1 MTKPL
6 RKRYLVSKNSFLF
19 LLFLLALCVFGS
31 LLLGKYG
38 FTARDYIDY
47 FGTAVR
53 GQNLD
58 AYKII
63 HTLVM
68 EIRLPRIIACVLIG
82 ASLAISGAAY
92 QAMFINP
99 LVSPSILGV
108 LSGAG
113 FGAAVGMFFGLSET
127 LIQLSTFAFGFAAVV
142 CVLAV
147 SALYSRSGSVIV
159 LVLGGVIS
167 GSLFTS
173 LLSVLKYAADPNDTL
188 PAITYFLMGSLGF
201 ASKSFLQISILP
213 MFAGILLLAFSG
225 KYLNALSLGEEEAK
239 SLGVDVRRVKIF
251 VILTATF
258 VSALSVTIAGI
269 IGWIGLI
276 VPHIA
281 RFIYGADNR
290 AVLVSSAMIGA
301 IFLLFCDSFSRLIF
315 TFEIPIGIVTSLFG
329 IPMFIVVLRRAKK
342 GF

>member
-1 MTKPL
+1 M
-6 RKRYLVSKNSFLF
+6 SKKAFAFLA
-19 LLFLLALCVFGS
+19 LLLALCVAGS

-38 FTARDYIDY
+38 FSAEDYARYVTALL
-47 FGTAVR
+47 R
-53 GQNLD
+53 GESLKD
-58 AYKII
+58 FEVM
-63 HTLVM
+63 HTLLL
-68 EIRLPRIIACVLIG
+68 EIRLPRILACVLIG

-92 QAMFINP
+92 QAMFVNP

-113 FGAAVGMFFGLSET
+113 FGAAVGMFFRLNEYF
-127 LIQLSTFAFGFAAVV
+127 IQLSTFSFGFLAVAV
-142 CVLAV
+142 ALGV
-147 SALYSRSGSVIV
+147 SALYSRSGSIIV

-173 LLSVLKYAADPNDTL
+173 LLSVLKYAADPSDAL

-201 ASKSFLQISILP
+201 ASKSFIEISILP
-213 MFAGILLLAFSG
+213 MCAGILLLALSG

-239 SLGVDVRRVKIF
+239 SLGVNTTRVKIF
-251 VILTATF
+251 IILVATF

-281 RFIYGADNR
+281 RFIFGADNR
-290 AVLVSSAMIGA
+290 AVLASSAMIGA

-329 IPMFIVVLRRAKK
+329 IPMFIIVLRRAKRS
-342 GF
+342 F

>member
-1 MTKPL
+1 MS
-6 RKRYLVSKNSFLF
+6 KRAFAFLA
-19 LLFLLALCVFGS
+19 LLLAFCVAGS

-38 FTARDYIDY
+38 FSAEDYARYVTALLRSESLKD
-47 FGTAVR
+47 FEVM
-53 GQNLD
+53 
-58 AYKII
+58 
-63 HTLVM
+63 HTLLL
-68 EIRLPRIIACVLIG
+68 EIRLPRILACVLIG

-92 QAMFINP
+92 QSMFVNP

-113 FGAAVGMFFGLSET
+113 FGAAVGMFFKFNEY
-127 LIQLSTFAFGFAAVV
+127 LIQLSTFGFGFLAVAV
-142 CVLAV
+142 ALGV

-173 LLSVLKYAADPNDTL
+173 LLSVLKYAADPNDAL

-201 ASKSFLQISILP
+201 ASKSFIQISILP
-213 MFAGILLLAFSG
+213 MCAGILLLALSG

-239 SLGVDVRRVKIF
+239 SLGVNTARVKIF
-251 VILTATF
+251 IILVATF

-281 RFIYGADNR
+281 RFIFGADNR
-290 AVLVSSAMIGA
+290 AVLASSAMIGA

-329 IPMFIVVLRRAKK
+329 IPMFIIVLRRAKRS
-342 GF
+342 F

>member
-1 MTKPL
+1 MSKKAFL
-6 RKRYLVSKNSFLF
+6 SLALLLVLSIAAS
-19 LLFLLALCVFGS
+19 LLF
-31 LLLGKYG
+31 GKYG
-38 FTARDYIDY
+38 FKFNDYLSY
-47 FGTAVR
+47 FGALLS
-53 GQNLD
+53 GENLKD
-58 AYKII
+58 YEVMQ
-63 HTLVM
+63 TLLL
-68 EIRLPRIIACVLIG
+68 EIRLPRILACVLIG
-82 ASLAISGAAY
+82 SSLAISGAAY
-92 QAMFINP
+92 QAMFVNP

-113 FGAAVGMFFGLSET
+113 FGAAVGMFFKLSEH
-127 LIQLSTFAFGFAAVV
+127 LIQLSTFAFGFLAVLV
-142 CVLAV
+142 ALGV

-173 LLSVLKYAADPNDTL
+173 LLSVLKYAAEPNDAL

-201 ASKSFLQISILP
+201 ASKSFIAISILP
-213 MFAGILLLAFSG
+213 MCVGVLLLLLSG
-225 KYLNALSLGEEEAK
+225 KYLNALSLGEDEAK
-239 SLGVDVRRVKIF
+239 SLGINTTRVKIF
-251 VILTATF
+251 IILVATF

-281 RFIYGADNR
+281 RFIFGANNQ
-290 AVLVSSAMIGA
+290 AVLAASAMIGA
-301 IFLLFCDSFSRLIF
+301 IFLLFCDNFSRIVF

-329 IPMFIVVLRRAKK
+329 IPVFIIVLRHAKK

>member
-1 MTKPL
+1 MS
-6 RKRYLVSKNSFLF
+6 KRAFAFLA
-19 LLFLLALCVFGS
+19 LLLALCVAGS

-38 FTARDYIDY
+38 FSAEDYARYVTALL
-47 FGTAVR
+47 R
-53 GQNLD
+53 GENLKD
-58 AYKII
+58 FEVM
-63 HTLVM
+63 HTLLL
-68 EIRLPRIIACVLIG
+68 EIRLPRILACVLIG

-92 QAMFINP
+92 QAMFVNP

-113 FGAAVGMFFGLSET
+113 FGAAVGMFFKFNEY
-127 LIQLSTFAFGFAAVV
+127 LIQLSTFGFGFLAVAV
-142 CVLAV
+142 ALGV

-159 LVLGGVIS
+159 LVMGGVIS

-173 LLSVLKYAADPNDTL
+173 LLSVLKYAADPNDAL

-201 ASKSFLQISILP
+201 ASKSFIQISILP
-213 MFAGILLLAFSG
+213 MCAGILLLALSG

-239 SLGVDVRRVKIF
+239 SLGINTTRVKIF
-251 VILTATF
+251 IILVATF

-281 RFIYGADNR
+281 RFIFGADNR
-290 AVLVSSAMIGA
+290 AVLASSAMIGA

-329 IPMFIVVLRRAKK
+329 IPMFIIVLRRAKRS
-342 GF
+342 F

>member
-1 MTKPL
+1 MS
-6 RKRYLVSKNSFLF
+6 KRAFAFLA
-19 LLFLLALCVFGS
+19 LLLALCVAGS

-38 FTARDYIDY
+38 FSAEDYARYVTALL
-47 FGTAVR
+47 R
-53 GQNLD
+53 GESLKD
-58 AYKII
+58 FDVM
-63 HTLVM
+63 HTLLL
-68 EIRLPRIIACVLIG
+68 EIRLPRILACVLIG

-92 QAMFINP
+92 QAMFVNP

-113 FGAAVGMFFGLSET
+113 FGAAVGMFFKLNEY
-127 LIQLSTFAFGFAAVV
+127 LIQLSTFGFGFLAVAV
-142 CVLAV
+142 ALGV

-173 LLSVLKYAADPNDTL
+173 LLSVLKYAADPNDAL

-201 ASKSFLQISILP
+201 ASKSFIEISILP
-213 MFAGILLLAFSG
+213 MCAGVLLLALSG

-239 SLGVDVRRVKIF
+239 SLGVNTTRVKIF
-251 VILTATF
+251 IILVATF

-281 RFIYGADNR
+281 RFIFGADNR
-290 AVLVSSAMIGA
+290 AVLASSAMIGA

-329 IPMFIVVLRRAKK
+329 IPIFIVVLRRAKRS
-342 GF
+342 F

>member
-1 MTKPL
+1 M
-6 RKRYLVSKNSFLF
+6 SKKSFL
-19 LLFLLALCVFGS
+19 LLLSLLILFIFGS

-38 FTARDYIDY
+38 FSASEYIRY
-47 FGTAVR
+47 FVAVLK
-53 GQNLD
+53 GENLED
-58 AYKII
+58 YKII
-63 HTLVM
+63 HTLVT
-68 EIRLPRIIACVLIG
+68 EIRLPRIIACLLIG

-92 QAMFINP
+92 QAMFVNP

-113 FGAAVGMFFGLSET
+113 FGAALGMFFRLNEV
-127 LIQLSTFAFGFAAVV
+127 LIQLSTFVFGF
-142 CVLAV
+142 LAV
-147 SALYSRSGSVIV
+147 IFALLISALYSRSGSVIV

-188 PAITYFLMGSLGF
+188 PNITYFLMGSLSF
-201 ASKSFLQISILP
+201 ASKSFMELSILP
-213 MFAGILLLAFSG
+213 MFIGVLLLAFSG

-239 SLGVDVRRVKIF
+239 SLGINVFKVKIF
-251 VILTATF
+251 VILVATF

-276 VPHIA
+276 TPHIA
-281 RFIYGADNR
+281 RFVYGADNR
-290 AVLVSSAMIGA
+290 SVLTASALIGA

-329 IPMFIVVLRRAKK
+329 IPMFILVLRRAKK
-342 GF
+342 SF

>member
-1 MTKPL
+1 M
-6 RKRYLVSKNSFLF
+6 SKKAFAFLTI
-19 LLFLLALCVFGS
+19 LLALCVAGS

-38 FTARDYIDY
+38 FSAEDYARYVTALL
-47 FGTAVR
+47 R
-53 GQNLD
+53 GESLKD
-58 AYKII
+58 FDVM
-63 HTLVM
+63 HTLLL
-68 EIRLPRIIACVLIG
+68 EIRLPRILACVLIG

-92 QAMFINP
+92 QAMFVNP

-113 FGAAVGMFFGLSET
+113 FGAAVGMFFKLNEY
-127 LIQLSTFAFGFAAVV
+127 LIQLSTFGFGFLAVAV
-142 CVLAV
+142 ALGV

-173 LLSVLKYAADPNDTL
+173 LLSVLKYAADPNDAL

-201 ASKSFLQISILP
+201 ASKSFIQISILP
-213 MFAGILLLAFSG
+213 MCAGVLLLALSG

-239 SLGVDVRRVKIF
+239 SLGVNTTRVKIF
-251 VILTATF
+251 IILVATF
-258 VSALSVTIAGI
+258 ISALSVTIAGI

-281 RFIYGADNR
+281 RFIFGADNR
-290 AVLVSSAMIGA
+290 AVLASSAMIGA

-329 IPMFIVVLRRAKK
+329 IPMFIIVLRRAKRS
-342 GF
+342 F

>member
-1 MTKPL
+1 M
-6 RKRYLVSKNSFLF
+6 SKKAFAFLA
-19 LLFLLALCVFGS
+19 LLLALCVTGS

-38 FTARDYIDY
+38 FSASDYARYVTALLK
-47 FGTAVR
+47 GE
-53 GQNLD
+53 NLKE
-58 AYKII
+58 YEVM
-63 HTLVM
+63 HTLLL
-68 EIRLPRIIACVLIG
+68 EIRLPRILACVLIG

-92 QAMFINP
+92 QAMFVNP

-113 FGAAVGMFFGLSET
+113 FGAAVGMFFKFNEY
-127 LIQLSTFAFGFAAVV
+127 LIQLSTFGFGFLAVAV
-142 CVLAV
+142 ALGV

-173 LLSVLKYAADPNDTL
+173 LLSVLKYAADPNDAL

-201 ASKSFLQISILP
+201 ASKSFIQISILP
-213 MFAGILLLAFSG
+213 ICAGVLLLALSG

-239 SLGVDVRRVKIF
+239 SLGVNTARVKIF
-251 VILTATF
+251 IILVATF

-276 VPHIA
+276 VPHVA
-281 RFIYGADNR
+281 RFIFGADNR
-290 AVLVSSAMIGA
+290 AVLASSAMIGA

-329 IPMFIVVLRRAKK
+329 IPMFIIVLRRAKRS
-342 GF
+342 F

>member
-1 MTKPL
+1 MSKKAFL
-6 RKRYLVSKNSFLF
+6 SLALLLVLSIAVS
-19 LLFLLALCVFGS
+19 LLF
-31 LLLGKYG
+31 GKYG
-38 FTARDYIDY
+38 FKFSDYLSYFSALLSGENLKDY
-47 FGTAVR
+47 EVM
-53 GQNLD
+53 Q
-58 AYKII
+58 
-63 HTLVM
+63 TLLL
-68 EIRLPRIIACVLIG
+68 EIRLPRILACVLIG
-82 ASLAISGAAY
+82 SSLAISGAAY
-92 QAMFINP
+92 QAMFVNP

-113 FGAAVGMFFGLSET
+113 FGAAVGMFFKLSEP
-127 LIQLSTFAFGFAAVV
+127 LIQLSTFAFGFLAVLV
-142 CVLAV
+142 ALGV

-173 LLSVLKYAADPNDTL
+173 LLSVLKYAADPNDAL

-201 ASKSFLQISILP
+201 ASKSFIAISILP
-213 MFAGILLLAFSG
+213 MCVGVLLLLLSG
-225 KYLNALSLGEEEAK
+225 KYLNALSLGEDEAK
-239 SLGVDVRRVKIF
+239 SLGINTTRVKIF
-251 VILTATF
+251 IILVATF

-281 RFIYGADNR
+281 RFIFGANNQ
-290 AVLVSSAMIGA
+290 AVLAASAIIGA
-301 IFLLFCDSFSRLIF
+301 IFLLFCDNFSRIVF

-329 IPMFIVVLRRAKK
+329 IPVFILVLRHAKK

>member
-1 MTKPL
+1 MS
-6 RKRYLVSKNSFLF
+6 KRAFAFLA
-19 LLFLLALCVFGS
+19 LLLALCVVGS

-38 FTARDYIDY
+38 FSASDYARY
-47 FGTAVR
+47 ALALLR
-53 GQNLD
+53 GESLKD
-58 AYKII
+58 FEVMY
-63 HTLVM
+63 TLLL
-68 EIRLPRIIACVLIG
+68 EIRLPRILACVLIG

-92 QAMFINP
+92 QAMFVNP

-113 FGAAVGMFFGLSET
+113 FGAAVGMFFKLNEY
-127 LIQLSTFAFGFAAVV
+127 LIQLSTFGFGFLAVAV
-142 CVLAV
+142 ALGV

-173 LLSVLKYAADPNDTL
+173 LLSVLKYAADPNDAL

-201 ASKSFLQISILP
+201 ASKSFIEISILP
-213 MFAGILLLAFSG
+213 MCAGVLLLALSG

-239 SLGVDVRRVKIF
+239 SLGINTARVKIF
-251 VILTATF
+251 IILVATF

-281 RFIYGADNR
+281 RFIFGADNR
-290 AVLVSSAMIGA
+290 AVLASSAMIGA

-329 IPMFIVVLRRAKK
+329 IPMFIIVLRRAKRS
-342 GF
+342 F

>member
-1 MTKPL
+1 MS
-6 RKRYLVSKNSFLF
+6 KRAFAFLA
-19 LLFLLALCVFGS
+19 LLLALCVAGS

-38 FTARDYIDY
+38 FSAEDYTRYVTALL
-47 FGTAVR
+47 R
-53 GQNLD
+53 GESLKD
-58 AYKII
+58 FEVM
-63 HTLVM
+63 HTLLL
-68 EIRLPRIIACVLIG
+68 EIRLPRILACVLIG

-92 QAMFINP
+92 QAMFVNP

-113 FGAAVGMFFGLSET
+113 FGAAVGMFFKFNEY
-127 LIQLSTFAFGFAAVV
+127 LIQLSTFGFGFLAVAV
-142 CVLAV
+142 ALGV

-173 LLSVLKYAADPNDTL
+173 LLSVLKYAADPSDAL

-201 ASKSFLQISILP
+201 ASKSFIQISILP
-213 MFAGILLLAFSG
+213 MCAGILLLALSG

-239 SLGVDVRRVKIF
+239 SLGVNVARVKIF
-251 VILTATF
+251 IILVATF

-281 RFIYGADNR
+281 RFIFGADNR
-290 AVLVSSAMIGA
+290 AVLASSAMIGA

-329 IPMFIVVLRRAKK
+329 IPMFIIVLRRAKRS
-342 GF
+342 F

>member
-1 MTKPL
+1 MS
-6 RKRYLVSKNSFLF
+6 KRAFVFLA
-19 LLFLLALCVFGS
+19 LLLALCVAGS

-38 FTARDYIDY
+38 FSIEDYARYVTALL
-47 FGTAVR
+47 R
-53 GQNLD
+53 GESLKD
-58 AYKII
+58 FEVM
-63 HTLVM
+63 HTLLL
-68 EIRLPRIIACVLIG
+68 EIRLPRILACVLIG

-92 QAMFINP
+92 QAMFVNP

-113 FGAAVGMFFGLSET
+113 FGAAVGMFFKLNEY
-127 LIQLSTFAFGFAAVV
+127 LIQLGTFGFGFLAVAV
-142 CVLAV
+142 ALGV

-173 LLSVLKYAADPNDTL
+173 LLSVLKYAADPNDAL

-201 ASKSFLQISILP
+201 ASKSFIQISILP
-213 MFAGILLLAFSG
+213 MCAGVLLLALSG

-239 SLGVDVRRVKIF
+239 SLGVNTARVKIF
-251 VILTATF
+251 IILVATF

-281 RFIYGADNR
+281 RFIFGADNR
-290 AVLVSSAMIGA
+290 AVLASSAMIGA

-329 IPMFIVVLRRAKK
+329 IPMFIIVLRRAERS
-342 GF
+342 F

>member
-1 MTKPL
+1 M
-6 RKRYLVSKNSFLF
+6 SKKAFAFLA
-19 LLFLLALCVFGS
+19 LLLALCVAGS

-38 FTARDYIDY
+38 FSAEDYARYVTALL
-47 FGTAVR
+47 R
-53 GQNLD
+53 GESLKD
-58 AYKII
+58 FEVM
-63 HTLVM
+63 HTLLL
-68 EIRLPRIIACVLIG
+68 EIRLPRILACVLIG

-92 QAMFINP
+92 QAMFVNP

-113 FGAAVGMFFGLSET
+113 FGAAVGMFFKLNEY
-127 LIQLSTFAFGFAAVV
+127 LIQLSTFGFGFLAVAV
-142 CVLAV
+142 ALGV

-173 LLSVLKYAADPNDTL
+173 LLSVLKYAADPNDAL

-201 ASKSFLQISILP
+201 ASKSFIQISILP
-213 MFAGILLLAFSG
+213 MCAGVLLLALSG

-239 SLGVDVRRVKIF
+239 SLGVNTARVKIF
-251 VILTATF
+251 IILVATF

-281 RFIYGADNR
+281 RFIFGADNR
-290 AVLVSSAMIGA
+290 AVLASSAMIGA

-329 IPMFIVVLRRAKK
+329 IPMFIIVLRRAKRS
-342 GF
+342 F

>member
-1 MTKPL
+1 M
-6 RKRYLVSKNSFLF
+6 SKKAFAF
-19 LLFLLALCVFGS
+19 LALLLVLCVAGS
-31 LLLGKYG
+31 MLLGKYG
-38 FTARDYIDY
+38 FGASDYINY
-47 FGTAVR
+47 VTALLK
-53 GQNLD
+53 GENLKE
-58 AYKII
+58 YEVM
-63 HTLVM
+63 HTLLL
-68 EIRLPRIIACVLIG
+68 EIRLPRILACVLIG

-92 QAMFINP
+92 QAMFVNP

-113 FGAAVGMFFGLSET
+113 FGAAVGMFFKLNEY
-127 LIQLSTFAFGFAAVV
+127 LIQLSTFGFGFLAVAV
-142 CVLAV
+142 ALGV

-173 LLSVLKYAADPNDTL
+173 LLSVLKYAADPNDAL

-201 ASKSFLQISILP
+201 ASKSFIEISILP
-213 MFAGILLLAFSG
+213 MCAGVLLLALSG

-239 SLGVDVRRVKIF
+239 SLGVNVARVKIF
-251 VILTATF
+251 IILVATF

-281 RFIYGADNR
+281 RFIFGADNR
-290 AVLVSSAMIGA
+290 AVLASSAMIGA

-329 IPMFIVVLRRAKK
+329 IPMFIIVLRRAKRS
-342 GF
+342 F

>member
-1 MTKPL
+1 M
-6 RKRYLVSKNSFLF
+6 SKKAFAFLA
-19 LLFLLALCVFGS
+19 LLLALCVAGS

-38 FTARDYIDY
+38 FSASDYARYVAALLK
-47 FGTAVR
+47 GE
-53 GQNLD
+53 NLKE
-58 AYKII
+58 YEVM
-63 HTLVM
+63 HTLLL
-68 EIRLPRIIACVLIG
+68 EIRLPRILACVLIG

-92 QAMFINP
+92 QAMFVNP

-113 FGAAVGMFFGLSET
+113 FGAAVGMFFKFNEY
-127 LIQLSTFAFGFAAVV
+127 LIQLSTFGFGFLAVAV
-142 CVLAV
+142 ALGV

-173 LLSVLKYAADPNDTL
+173 LLSVLKYAADPNDAL

-201 ASKSFLQISILP
+201 ASKSFIQISILP
-213 MFAGILLLAFSG
+213 MCAGILLLALSG

-239 SLGVDVRRVKIF
+239 SLGVNVTRVKIF
-251 VILTATF
+251 IILVATF

-281 RFIYGADNR
+281 RFIFGADNR
-290 AVLVSSAMIGA
+290 AVLASSAMIGA

-329 IPMFIVVLRRAKK
+329 IPMFIIVLRRAKRS
-342 GF
+342 F

>member
-1 MTKPL
+1 MS
-6 RKRYLVSKNSFLF
+6 KRAFAFLA
-19 LLFLLALCVFGS
+19 LLLAFCVAGS

-38 FTARDYIDY
+38 FSAEDYARYVTALLRSESLKD
-47 FGTAVR
+47 FEVM
-53 GQNLD
+53 
-58 AYKII
+58 
-63 HTLVM
+63 HTLLL
-68 EIRLPRIIACVLIG
+68 EIRLPRILACVLIG

-92 QAMFINP
+92 QAMFVNP

-113 FGAAVGMFFGLSET
+113 FGAAVGMFFKFNEY
-127 LIQLSTFAFGFAAVV
+127 LIQLSTFGFGFLAVAV
-142 CVLAV
+142 ALGV

-173 LLSVLKYAADPNDTL
+173 LLSVLKYAADPNDAL

-201 ASKSFLQISILP
+201 ASKSFIQISILP
-213 MFAGILLLAFSG
+213 MCAGILLLALSG

-239 SLGVDVRRVKIF
+239 SLGVNTARVKIF
-251 VILTATF
+251 IILVATF

-281 RFIYGADNR
+281 RFIFGADNR
-290 AVLVSSAMIGA
+290 AVLASSAMIGA

-329 IPMFIVVLRRAKK
+329 IPMFIIVLRRAKRS
-342 GF
+342 F

>member
-1 MTKPL
+1 MS
-6 RKRYLVSKNSFLF
+6 KRAFAFLA
-19 LLFLLALCVFGS
+19 LLLALCVAGS

-38 FTARDYIDY
+38 FGAEDYARYVTALL
-47 FGTAVR
+47 R
-53 GQNLD
+53 GESLKD
-58 AYKII
+58 FEVM
-63 HTLVM
+63 HTLLL
-68 EIRLPRIIACVLIG
+68 EIRLPRILACVLIG

-92 QAMFINP
+92 QAMFVNP

-113 FGAAVGMFFGLSET
+113 FGAAVGMFFKFNEY
-127 LIQLSTFAFGFAAVV
+127 LIQLSTFGFGFLAVAV
-142 CVLAV
+142 ALGV

-173 LLSVLKYAADPNDTL
+173 LLSVLKYAADPNDAL

-201 ASKSFLQISILP
+201 ASKSFIQISILP
-213 MFAGILLLAFSG
+213 MCAGILLLALSG

-239 SLGVDVRRVKIF
+239 SLGVNTTRVKIF
-251 VILTATF
+251 IILVATF

-281 RFIYGADNR
+281 RFIFGADNR
-290 AVLVSSAMIGA
+290 AVLASSAMIGA

-329 IPMFIVVLRRAKK
+329 IPMFIIVLRRAKRS
-342 GF
+342 F

>member
-1 MTKPL
+1 M
-6 RKRYLVSKNSFLF
+6 SKKAFAFLSI
-19 LLFLLALCVFGS
+19 LLTLCVAGS
-31 LLLGKYG
+31 MLLGKYG
-38 FTARDYIDY
+38 FSAEDYARY
-47 FGTAVR
+47 ALALLR
-53 GQNLD
+53 GESLKD
-58 AYKII
+58 FEVM
-63 HTLVM
+63 HTLLL
-68 EIRLPRIIACVLIG
+68 EIRLPRILACVLIG

-92 QAMFINP
+92 QAMFVNP

-113 FGAAVGMFFGLSET
+113 FGAAVGMFFKFNEY
-127 LIQLSTFAFGFAAVV
+127 LIQLSTFGFGF
-142 CVLAV
+142 LAV
-147 SALYSRSGSVIV
+147 AVALGISALYSRSGSVIV

-173 LLSVLKYAADPNDTL
+173 LLSVLKYAADPNDAL

-201 ASKSFLQISILP
+201 ASKSFIQISILP
-213 MFAGILLLAFSG
+213 MCAGVLLLALSG

-239 SLGVDVRRVKIF
+239 SLGVNVARVKIF
-251 VILTATF
+251 IILVATF

-281 RFIYGADNR
+281 RFIFGADNR
-290 AVLVSSAMIGA
+290 AVLASSAMIGA

-329 IPMFIVVLRRAKK
+329 IPMFIIVLRRAKRS
-342 GF
+342 F

>member
-1 MTKPL
+1 M
-6 RKRYLVSKNSFLF
+6 SKKAFAFLA
-19 LLFLLALCVFGS
+19 LLLALCVAGS
-31 LLLGKYG
+31 MLLGKYG
-38 FTARDYIDY
+38 FGAEDYARYVTALL
-47 FGTAVR
+47 R
-53 GQNLD
+53 GESLKD
-58 AYKII
+58 FEVM
-63 HTLVM
+63 HTLLL
-68 EIRLPRIIACVLIG
+68 EIRLPRILACVLIG
-82 ASLAISGAAY
+82 SSLAISGAAY
-92 QAMFINP
+92 QAMFVNP

-113 FGAAVGMFFGLSET
+113 FGAAVGMFFKLNEY
-127 LIQLSTFAFGFAAVV
+127 LIQLSTFGFGFLAVAV
-142 CVLAV
+142 ALGV

-173 LLSVLKYAADPNDTL
+173 LLSVLKYAADPNDAL

-201 ASKSFLQISILP
+201 ASKSFIQISILP
-213 MFAGILLLAFSG
+213 MCAGVLLLALSG

-239 SLGVDVRRVKIF
+239 SLGVNVARVKIF
-251 VILTATF
+251 IILVATF

-281 RFIYGADNR
+281 RFIFGADNR
-290 AVLVSSAMIGA
+290 AVLASSAMIGA
-301 IFLLFCDSFSRLIF
+301 IFLLFCDSFSRLTF

-329 IPMFIVVLRRAKK
+329 IPMFIIVLRRAKRS
-342 GF
+342 F

>member
-1 MTKPL
+1 MS
-6 RKRYLVSKNSFLF
+6 KRAFAFLA
-19 LLFLLALCVFGS
+19 LLLALCVAGS

-38 FTARDYIDY
+38 FSAEDYARYVTALL
-47 FGTAVR
+47 R
-53 GQNLD
+53 GENLKD
-58 AYKII
+58 FEVM
-63 HTLVM
+63 HTLLL
-68 EIRLPRIIACVLIG
+68 EIRLPRILACVLIG

-92 QAMFINP
+92 QAMFVNP

-113 FGAAVGMFFGLSET
+113 FGAAVGMFFKFNEY
-127 LIQLSTFAFGFAAVV
+127 LIQLSTFGFGFLAVAV
-142 CVLAV
+142 ALGV

-173 LLSVLKYAADPNDTL
+173 LLSVLKYAADPNDAL

-201 ASKSFLQISILP
+201 ASKSFIEISILP
-213 MFAGILLLAFSG
+213 MCAGILLLALSG

-239 SLGVDVRRVKIF
+239 SLGVNTARVKIF
-251 VILTATF
+251 IILVATF

-281 RFIYGADNR
+281 RFIFGADNR
-290 AVLVSSAMIGA
+290 AVLASSAMIGA

-329 IPMFIVVLRRAKK
+329 IPMFIVVLRRAKRS
-342 GF
+342 F

>member
-1 MTKPL
+1 M
-6 RKRYLVSKNSFLF
+6 SKKAFAFLSI
-19 LLFLLALCVFGS
+19 LLTLCVAGS
-31 LLLGKYG
+31 MLLGKYG
-38 FTARDYIDY
+38 FSAEDYARY
-47 FGTAVR
+47 ALALLR
-53 GQNLD
+53 GESLKD
-58 AYKII
+58 FEVM
-63 HTLVM
+63 HTLLL
-68 EIRLPRIIACVLIG
+68 EIRLPRILACVLIG

-92 QAMFINP
+92 QAMFVNP

-113 FGAAVGMFFGLSET
+113 FGAAVGMFFKLNEY
-127 LIQLSTFAFGFAAVV
+127 LIQLSTFGFGFLAVAV
-142 CVLAV
+142 ALGV

-173 LLSVLKYAADPNDTL
+173 LLSVLKYAADPNDAL

-201 ASKSFLQISILP
+201 ASKSFIQISILP
-213 MFAGILLLAFSG
+213 MCAGVLLLALSG

-239 SLGVDVRRVKIF
+239 SLGVNVARVKIF
-251 VILTATF
+251 IILVATF
-258 VSALSVTIAGI
+258 ISALSVTIAGI

-276 VPHIA
+276 VPHIS
-281 RFIYGADNR
+281 RFIFGADNR
-290 AVLVSSAMIGA
+290 AVLASSAMIGA

-329 IPMFIVVLRRAKK
+329 IPMFIVVLRRAKRS
-342 GF
+342 F

>member
-1 MTKPL
+1 M
-6 RKRYLVSKNSFLF
+6 SKKAFAFLSI
-19 LLFLLALCVFGS
+19 LLTLCVAGS
-31 LLLGKYG
+31 MLLGKYG
-38 FTARDYIDY
+38 FSAEDYARY
-47 FGTAVR
+47 ALALLR
-53 GQNLD
+53 GESLKD
-58 AYKII
+58 FEVM
-63 HTLVM
+63 HTLLL
-68 EIRLPRIIACVLIG
+68 EIRLPRILACVLIG

-92 QAMFINP
+92 QAMFVNP

-113 FGAAVGMFFGLSET
+113 FGAAVGMFFKFNEY
-127 LIQLSTFAFGFAAVV
+127 LIQLSTFGFGFLAVAV
-142 CVLAV
+142 ALGV

-159 LVLGGVIS
+159 LVPGGVIS

-173 LLSVLKYAADPNDTL
+173 LLSVLKYAADPNDAL

-201 ASKSFLQISILP
+201 ASKSFIEISILP
-213 MFAGILLLAFSG
+213 MCAGVLLLALSG

-239 SLGVDVRRVKIF
+239 SLGVNVARVKIF
-251 VILTATF
+251 IILVATF

-281 RFIYGADNR
+281 RFIFGADNR
-290 AVLVSSAMIGA
+290 AVLASSAMIGA

-329 IPMFIVVLRRAKK
+329 IPMFIIVLRRAKRS
-342 GF
+342 F

>member
-1 MTKPL
+1 MS
-6 RKRYLVSKNSFLF
+6 KRAFAF
-19 LLFLLALCVFGS
+19 LALLLTLCVAGS

-38 FTARDYIDY
+38 FSAEDYARYAL
-47 FGTAVR
+47 TLLR
-53 GQNLD
+53 GESLKD
-58 AYKII
+58 FEVM
-63 HTLVM
+63 HTLLL
-68 EIRLPRIIACVLIG
+68 EIRLPRILACVLIG

-92 QAMFINP
+92 QAMFVNP

-113 FGAAVGMFFGLSET
+113 FGAAVGMFFKFNEY
-127 LIQLSTFAFGFAAVV
+127 LIQLSTFGFGFLAVAV
-142 CVLAV
+142 ALGV

-173 LLSVLKYAADPNDTL
+173 LLSVLKYAADPNDAL

-201 ASKSFLQISILP
+201 ASKSFIEISILP
-213 MFAGILLLAFSG
+213 MCAGVLLLALSG

-239 SLGVDVRRVKIF
+239 SLGVNTARVKIF
-251 VILTATF
+251 IILIATF

-281 RFIYGADNR
+281 RFIFGADNR
-290 AVLVSSAMIGA
+290 AVLASSAMIGA

-329 IPMFIVVLRRAKK
+329 IPMFIVVLRRAKRS
-342 GF
+342 F

>member
-1 MTKPL
+1 MS
-6 RKRYLVSKNSFLF
+6 KRAFAFLT
-19 LLFLLALCVFGS
+19 LLLALCVAGS

-38 FTARDYIDY
+38 FVAEDYARYVTALL
-47 FGTAVR
+47 R
-53 GQNLD
+53 GESLKD
-58 AYKII
+58 FEVM
-63 HTLVM
+63 HTLLL
-68 EIRLPRIIACVLIG
+68 EIRLPRILACVLIG

-92 QAMFINP
+92 QAMFVNP

-113 FGAAVGMFFGLSET
+113 FGAAVGMFFRLNEY
-127 LIQLSTFAFGFAAVV
+127 LIQLSTFGFGFLAVAV
-142 CVLAV
+142 ALGV

-173 LLSVLKYAADPNDTL
+173 LLSVLKYAADPNDAL

-201 ASKSFLQISILP
+201 ASKSFIQISILP
-213 MFAGILLLAFSG
+213 MCAGILLLALSG

-239 SLGVDVRRVKIF
+239 SLGVNTTRVKIF
-251 VILTATF
+251 IILVATF

-281 RFIYGADNR
+281 RFIFGADNR
-290 AVLVSSAMIGA
+290 AVLASSAMIGA
-301 IFLLFCDSFSRLIF
+301 IFLLFCDSFSRLVF

-329 IPMFIVVLRRAKK
+329 IPMFIIVLRRAKRS
-342 GF
+342 F

>member
-1 MTKPL
+1 M
-6 RKRYLVSKNSFLF
+6 SKKAFAFLA
-19 LLFLLALCVFGS
+19 LLLALCVAGS

-38 FTARDYIDY
+38 FSAEDYARYVTALL
-47 FGTAVR
+47 R
-53 GQNLD
+53 GESLKD
-58 AYKII
+58 FEVM
-63 HTLVM
+63 HTLLL
-68 EIRLPRIIACVLIG
+68 EIRLPRILACVLIG

-92 QAMFINP
+92 QAMFVNP

-113 FGAAVGMFFGLSET
+113 FGAAVGMFFKLNEY
-127 LIQLSTFAFGFAAVV
+127 LIQLSTFGFGFLAVAV
-142 CVLAV
+142 ALGV

-173 LLSVLKYAADPNDTL
+173 LLSVLKYAADPNDAL

-201 ASKSFLQISILP
+201 ASKSFIEISILP
-213 MFAGILLLAFSG
+213 MCAGVLLLALSG

-239 SLGVDVRRVKIF
+239 SLGVNVARVKIF
-251 VILTATF
+251 IILVATF

-281 RFIYGADNR
+281 RFIFGADNR
-290 AVLVSSAMIGA
+290 AVLASSAMIGA
-301 IFLLFCDSFSRLIF
+301 IFLLFCDSFSRLVF

-329 IPMFIVVLRRAKK
+329 IPMFIVVLRRAKRS
-342 GF
+342 F

>member
-1 MTKPL
+1 M
-6 RKRYLVSKNSFLF
+6 SKKAFAFLA
-19 LLFLLALCVFGS
+19 LLLALCVAGS

-38 FTARDYIDY
+38 FGVEDYARYAL
-47 FGTAVR
+47 TLLR
-53 GQNLD
+53 GESLKD
-58 AYKII
+58 FEVM
-63 HTLVM
+63 HTLLL
-68 EIRLPRIIACVLIG
+68 EIRLPRILACVLIG

-92 QAMFINP
+92 QAMFVNP

-113 FGAAVGMFFGLSET
+113 FGAAVGMFFKFNEY
-127 LIQLSTFAFGFAAVV
+127 LIQLSTFGFGFLAVAV
-142 CVLAV
+142 ALGV

-173 LLSVLKYAADPNDTL
+173 LLSVLKYAADPNDAL

-201 ASKSFLQISILP
+201 ASKSFIQISILP
-213 MFAGILLLAFSG
+213 MCAGILLLALSG

-239 SLGVDVRRVKIF
+239 SLGVNVARVKIF
-251 VILTATF
+251 IILVATF

-281 RFIYGADNR
+281 RFIFGADNR
-290 AVLVSSAMIGA
+290 AVLASSAMIGA

-329 IPMFIVVLRRAKK
+329 IPMFIIVLRRAKRS
-342 GF
+342 F

>member
-1 MTKPL
+1 M
-6 RKRYLVSKNSFLF
+6 SKKAFAFLA
-19 LLFLLALCVFGS
+19 LLLALCVAGS
-31 LLLGKYG
+31 MLLGKYG
-38 FTARDYIDY
+38 FGAEDYARY
-47 FGTAVR
+47 ALALLR
-53 GQNLD
+53 GESLKD
-58 AYKII
+58 FEVM
-63 HTLVM
+63 HTLLL
-68 EIRLPRIIACVLIG
+68 EIRLPRILACVLIG

-92 QAMFINP
+92 QAMFVNP

-113 FGAAVGMFFGLSET
+113 FGAAVGMLFRLNEY
-127 LIQLSTFAFGFAAVV
+127 LIQLSTFSFGFLAVAV
-142 CVLAV
+142 ALGV

-173 LLSVLKYAADPNDTL
+173 LLSVLKYAADPNDAL

-201 ASKSFLQISILP
+201 ASKSFIQISILP
-213 MFAGILLLAFSG
+213 MCAGVLLLALSG

-239 SLGVDVRRVKIF
+239 SLGVNTARVKIF
-251 VILTATF
+251 IILVATF

-281 RFIYGADNR
+281 RFIFGADNR
-290 AVLVSSAMIGA
+290 AVLASSAMIGA

-329 IPMFIVVLRRAKK
+329 IPMFIIVLRRAKRS
-342 GF
+342 F

>member
-1 MTKPL
+1 MS
-6 RKRYLVSKNSFLF
+6 KRAFAFLVL
-19 LLFLLALCVFGS
+19 LLALCVAGS

-38 FTARDYIDY
+38 FSAEDYARY
-47 FGTAVR
+47 ALALLR
-53 GQNLD
+53 GESLKD
-58 AYKII
+58 FEVM
-63 HTLVM
+63 HTLLL
-68 EIRLPRIIACVLIG
+68 EIRLPRILACVLIG

-92 QAMFINP
+92 QAMFVNP

-113 FGAAVGMFFGLSET
+113 FGAAVGMFFKFNEY
-127 LIQLSTFAFGFAAVV
+127 LIQLSTFGFGFLAVAV
-142 CVLAV
+142 ALGV

-173 LLSVLKYAADPNDTL
+173 LLSVLKYAADPNDAL

-201 ASKSFLQISILP
+201 ASKSFIQISILP
-213 MFAGILLLAFSG
+213 MCAGVLLLALSG

-239 SLGVDVRRVKIF
+239 SLGVNVARVKIF
-251 VILTATF
+251 IILVATF

-281 RFIYGADNR
+281 RFIFGADNR
-290 AVLVSSAMIGA
+290 AVLASSVMIGA

-329 IPMFIVVLRRAKK
+329 IPMFIVVLRRAKRS
-342 GF
+342 F

>member
-1 MTKPL
+1 MS
-6 RKRYLVSKNSFLF
+6 KRAFAFLA
-19 LLFLLALCVFGS
+19 LLLALCVAGS

-38 FTARDYIDY
+38 FSAEDYARYVTALL
-47 FGTAVR
+47 R
-53 GQNLD
+53 GESLKD
-58 AYKII
+58 FEVM
-63 HTLVM
+63 HTLLL
-68 EIRLPRIIACVLIG
+68 EIRLPRILACVLIG

-92 QAMFINP
+92 QAMFVNP

-113 FGAAVGMFFGLSET
+113 FGAAVGMFFKFNEY
-127 LIQLSTFAFGFAAVV
+127 LIQLSTFGFGFLAVAV
-142 CVLAV
+142 ALGV

-173 LLSVLKYAADPNDTL
+173 LLSVLKYAADPNDAL

-201 ASKSFLQISILP
+201 ASKSFIQISILP
-213 MFAGILLLAFSG
+213 MCAGILLLALSG

-239 SLGVDVRRVKIF
+239 SLGVNTTRVKIF
-251 VILTATF
+251 IILVATF
-258 VSALSVTIAGI
+258 ISALSVTIAGI

-281 RFIYGADNR
+281 RFIFGADNR
-290 AVLVSSAMIGA
+290 AVLASSAMIGA

-329 IPMFIVVLRRAKK
+329 IPMFIIVLRRAKRS
-342 GF
+342 F

>member
-1 MTKPL
+1 M
-6 RKRYLVSKNSFLF
+6 SKKAFAFLA
-19 LLFLLALCVFGS
+19 LLLALCVAGS

-38 FTARDYIDY
+38 FSAEDYARYVTALL
-47 FGTAVR
+47 R
-53 GQNLD
+53 GESLKD
-58 AYKII
+58 FEVM
-63 HTLVM
+63 HTLLL
-68 EIRLPRIIACVLIG
+68 EIRLPRILACVLIG

-92 QAMFINP
+92 QAMFVNP

-113 FGAAVGMFFGLSET
+113 FGAAVGMFFKLNEY
-127 LIQLSTFAFGFAAVV
+127 LIQLSTFGFGFLAVAV
-142 CVLAV
+142 ALGV

-173 LLSVLKYAADPNDTL
+173 LLSVLKYAADPNDAL

-201 ASKSFLQISILP
+201 ASKSFIEISILP
-213 MFAGILLLAFSG
+213 MCAGVLLLALSG

-239 SLGVDVRRVKIF
+239 SLGVNTARVKIF
-251 VILTATF
+251 IILIATF

-281 RFIYGADNR
+281 RFIFGADNR
-290 AVLVSSAMIGA
+290 AVLASSAMIGA

-329 IPMFIVVLRRAKK
+329 IPMFIIVLRRAKRS
-342 GF
+342 F